1 MTRHCHACGWEW
13 SLSARASVLRWW
25 VICLMAGVCFQ
36 PPRAWA
42 AERWPLLPDLIRA
55 VRLDPSDA
63 TAAARLGSAL
73 VHRDWMLPVAERAE
87 EAWADMATS
96 RDGEVGS
103 LVSPDGRRR
112 VEWNG
117 NRLTLVALPEGVT
130 LAEVRTALAWETVQW
145 HPGGWVLAVAGA
157 QGLEIR
163 DGQSLQVAAG
173 ECAGAT
179 GPSLGFSR
187 DGLFLVT
194 GRRGGG
200 VERWDW
206 AMSRSLAVG
215 LPGWGRVD
223 RVALSKDGSRVRI
236 AQGDR
241 RQDLDLRPGRA
252 LSDWHGANSVP
263 GFATLMA
270 EERRVLTTFADGGVQ
285 IREAGGHGLE
295 RRFVLPS
302 PPVAVATS
310 PDSRWMAVADVS
322 GMVGFWD
329 LESGHLKGTP
339 VAQGTVLDLALSTD
353 GSWLWSASSNR
364 VQAWSTGAAEG
375 EPVGVLGGERVHRMS
390 RDASGLR
397 IAVLA
402 GDTNAYR
409 VRRWTMTHPAVEPA
423 TLPAWG
429 PSVLDLH
436 PQGEWILTSGPVGGL
451 RQRKWSVGGESAG
464 RPDISPRSRFTGA
477 AWSPDGNRIVTVD
490 SAGVVRVWEAETGQL
505 VGSRIEVPGVLVD
518 GVELAA
524 DGRGLRIEEVGGVV
538 QVYDVASGRPS
549 TEPWWPPVRRTRRVR
564 GERLGFGAGAGVVL
578 VPEGETGVRLAP
590 LSPPG
595 PAPVWLADIAEA
607 FWGTAG
613 VEGAM
618 VLDRIR
624 EVLSRSAGNDGW
636 TEWGA
641 WLLAD
646 RGTRRAGPGT
656 PFNGRE
662 LALRHL
668 ATGTTSALVEA
679 FRLSP
684 GESTVREA
692 FVGQLRTNA
701 AWARPFREVQAE
713 WLGRGER

>member
-1 MTRHCHACGWEW
+1 MK
-13 SLSARASVLRWW
+13 RASVLRWW

-42 AERWPLLPDLIRA
+42 AERWPVLPDLIRA

-87 EAWADMATS
+87 EAWADRATS

-117 NRLTLVALPEGVT
+117 SRLMLVALPEGRT
-130 LAEVRTALAWETVQW
+130 LAEVRTALVWETIQW
-145 HPGGWVLAVAGA
+145 HPEGWVLALAGA

-163 DGQSLQVAAG
+163 DGQTLRVAAG

-179 GPSLGFSR
+179 GPSLGFSW

-200 VERWDW
+200 VELWDW

-215 LPGWGRVD
+215 LPGWGRVE
-223 RVALSKDGSRVRI
+223 RVDLSKDGSRVRV
-236 AQGDR
+236 AQGGR
-241 RQDLDLRPGRA
+241 RQSLDLRIGRA
-252 LSDWHGANSVP
+252 LSDWHGATSAL
-263 GFATLMA
+263 GFATLTVDG
-270 EERRVLTTFADGGVQ
+270 RQVLTTSADGGVQ
-285 IREAGGHGLE
+285 IREIGGHGRG

-329 LESGHLKGTP
+329 LESGQPKGTP
-339 VAQGTVLDLALSTD
+339 VGQGAVLDLALSSD
-353 GSWLWSASSNR
+353 GGWLWSASTNR
-364 VQAWSTGAAEG
+364 VQAWSTSGSDV
-375 EPVGVLGGERVHRMS
+375 EPLGVLGGERVHRIS
-390 RDASGLR
+390 LDASGLR
-397 IAVLA
+397 FAVLA

-409 VRRWTMTHPAVEPA
+409 VRLWTMTNPAVELA

-429 PSVLDLH
+429 PGVLDVH
-436 PQGEWILTSGPVGGL
+436 PQGDWILTSGPSGGL
-451 RQRKWSVGGESAG
+451 RQRKWLVGGESAG

-490 SAGVVRVWEAETGQL
+490 SAGVVRVWAAETGHL
-505 VGSRIEVPGVLVD
+505 VGSRIEVPGVLAD
-518 GVELAA
+518 GVELSA
-524 DGRGLRIEEVGGVV
+524 DGRWVRIEEVGGVV
-538 QVYDVASGRPS
+538 QVYEVASGRPS

-564 GERLGFGAGAGVVL
+564 GERQTFGAGGGVVL
-578 VPEGETGVRLAP
+578 VPEGETGVRMAP
-590 LSPPG
+590 LSPTG
-595 PAPVWLADIAEA
+595 PAPGWLAEIAEA
-607 FWGTAG
+607 FWGAS
-613 VEGAM
+613 GAESTV
-618 VLDRIR
+618 VLDRVR
-624 EVLSRSAGNDGW
+624 EGLSRGPGNDGW

-656 PFNGRE
+656 PINGRE

-668 ATGTTSALVEA
+668 EGGMTSALVEA

-684 GESTVREA
+684 GERSVREA
-692 FVGQLRTNA
+692 FVGQLRTNT

-713 WLGRGER
+713 WLGRGDR